1 MTNRD
6 RAVSATAKLVTQHQ
20 GLEDRSGL
28 LCLPGDKSLVAPYIS
43 SIPQLDLAMRRRT
56 FLTLALVTSFCFELH
71 AQAATVY
78 RIPVIGVVENGLAP
92 FVARSI
98 REAEASGATAA
109 FLDIDTPG
117 GRIDAAERI
126 CDAVR
131 GATIPVY
138 AFVNPRAFSA
148 GALIAISTNGIYM
161 RPGAV
166 IGAAT
171 PVDGQGTKASEK
183 MVSAMRA
190 EFRSMAEQRGLDPRL
205 AEAMVDEN
213 VEIAGVVQKGQLL
226 TLSTNEAVKLKF
238 ARGQVA
244 DEAALLEAIGAP
256 GAHVVTTETNWAES
270 IVRFLTNPL
279 VAPLLLSVG
288 ILGLVFEIKAGAFG
302 LGGLLSLASL
312 GLFFG
317 SSFILGLAGWE
328 EVLLLGLGAVALAV
342 EIFVLPGFGVAGVV
356 GTLAIVAS
364 MVLAMMGAHPT
375 APDIAQALAVLGAS
389 IFIIV
394 AVMYAWLRHLPNSG
408 RFSGLLLK
416 GAVHKSSGF
425 VSAPNRGDLVGR
437 DGVAVTDL
445 RPSGT
450 ARVGH
455 ERIDVVTEGEYVSQG
470 SRVQVVQSDGY
481 RHVVRAVV

>member
-1 MTNRD
+1 
-6 RAVSATAKLVTQHQ
+6 
-20 GLEDRSGL
+20 
-28 LCLPGDKSLVAPYIS
+28 
-43 SIPQLDLAMRRRT
+43 MRRWLS
-56 FLTLALVTSFCFELH
+56 LTLAFFATLGSTARGQSP
-71 AQAATVY
+71 TVY
-78 RIPVIGVVENGLAP
+78 RIPVTGVVENGLAP
-92 FVARSI
+92 YVARSL
-98 REAEASGATAA
+98 REAESNGAVAA

-126 CDAVR
+126 ADAVR
-131 GATIPVY
+131 GSRIPVY
-138 AFVNPRAFSA
+138 GFVNPRAYSA

-213 VEIAGVVQKGQLL
+213 VEIPDVVKKGQLL
-226 TLSTNEAVKLKF
+226 TLSTGEAVRLKF
-238 ARGQVA
+238 AKASVA
-244 DEAALLEAIGAP
+244 DEAALLQAIGYP
-256 GAHVVTTETNWAES
+256 GAQVVTTEPNWAEG

-279 VAPLLLSVG
+279 VAPLLLSLG
-288 ILGLVFEIKAGAFG
+288 ILGLVFEIKTGAFG
-302 LGGLLSLASL
+302 IGGILSLLSL

-317 SSFILGLAGWE
+317 SSVILGLAGWE
-328 EVLLLGLGAVALAV
+328 EVLLLGLGAIALAV
-342 EIFVLPGFGVAGVV
+342 EVFVLPGFGVAGVL
-356 GTLAIVAS
+356 GILAIVAS
-364 MVLAMMGAHPT
+364 MVLAMMGAHPSSG
-375 APDIAQALAVLGAS
+375 DMAQALAVLGAS
-389 IFIIV
+389 LVITM
-394 AVMYAWLRHLPNSG
+394 AVIYAWLRHLPNSG

-416 GAVHKSSGF
+416 GAVHKAQGF

-450 ARVGH
+450 ARVGE
-455 ERIDVVTEGEYVSQG
+455 ERLDVVTEGEYVPQG